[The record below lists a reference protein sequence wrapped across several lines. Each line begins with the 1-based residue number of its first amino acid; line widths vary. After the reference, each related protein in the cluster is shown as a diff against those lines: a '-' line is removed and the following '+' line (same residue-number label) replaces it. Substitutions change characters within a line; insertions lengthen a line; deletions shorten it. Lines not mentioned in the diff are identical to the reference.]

1 MSSIEYL
8 ESKKLVFDSIK
19 CNTGKLCGETCI
31 SQEHKCNISSTKS
44 ATLKNP
50 KTTTENKAGYVTGG
64 VAIGATLGAAA
75 IAAGLGVFGAA
86 TLYQA
91 RKRYQENFAVSAV
104 RAEVESKNIK
114 APTLGKEVETV
125 ILTVGGFGTKDAYSE
140 SEVLRKNIESLEI
153 KGLYVEPQSYAE
165 FNVPTRPVDEATK
178 KQAQQEAKNLFIK
191 TVFEKGYN
199 PVAVSV
205 AAKIIATKKVYPEKQ
220 YQLMGHSGGGLVV
233 QEAHEILHKAG
244 IKMRTTAIGSPDVGL
259 IPGTGDLVTAVSK
272 HDGILKM
279 TTGRGVNGKNFD
291 NVLDHGQNS
300 YFADSSFRE
309 FIKQRLSSIRR
320 DKADGKPCGKGY
332 ISAKL
337 KCRSGLNLSIKSP
350 SNDNQEIKTS
360 LGLGLAIG
368 LITPVAAGAAL
379 IGIPASAY
387 LGFRNRYREGFKAS
401 AEKAEIQSFALEKQ
415 MTEEISKKLNIP
427 PEKLTNTQK
436 TAIVKADK
444 WDAQGNVTRSSVYA
458 VDPKRPSIGFTIG
471 GFNDYGELGF
481 GLANQM
487 ASDLPNHS
495 LIPLTNKKVNITP
508 EMTWLPMNDI
518 MAQELDDDGKG
529 GKVKRGYLSR
539 RGFDDFMGNVVGKEN
554 WNDFRDNKLRTSE
567 QYKSIEPVAREL
579 IRYKSDL
586 QMLYD
591 NATQKLNNADA
602 IDAAAHAMMYKR
614 LFPDK
619 DIHFIG
625 HSGGGIVAA
634 EAMEILKQ
642 KNIKSKG
649 FLIATPYFG
658 LTELKKDELVTI
670 GSREKLQSKDKD
682 TSDEKTASQEFHEG
696 IKRVLPVDKMM
707 VLPVQN
713 FQPLNVPSVHNWLE
727 NPAGDDYKKGYRGY
741 GQLDQTYEEARGFF
755 YGKSNAIRENATI
768 RRKLSVTN
776 QQQMQRLVFGQKKAD
791 SVFRIDKAKCK
802 IGHNCGDI
810 CIPKTSTCKVENNNL
825 KLSQNPSN
833 QLAIGSGIAA
843 GAAIMGIPTA
853 AYLIQKARFK
863 AGFSNSAELAKE
875 QAKTYKVPNT
885 TFTGFRSISD
895 QQLPGSSIKSDVT
908 SVNTGKPAHQ
918 ITFFAGGIGAVDGLE
933 GDHMGLQ
940 VAKMLS
946 DHHVVGIET
955 PEQEVS
961 FAQGDTVASP
971 RYLKKVVSALLKDN
985 LTKGRSE
992 VAVRIAAR
1000 AYAYHQKHPGL
1011 PINLIG
1017 QSGGGMPVREA
1028 EEILKKIGVKD
1039 IRVVTAGSP
1048 YFGLTSPSGI
1058 SLIDPKKDPV
1068 DKIYG
1073 ATMPNK
1079 VPVNVVGHMG
1089 YFSNTPYKLY
1099 DENGVWKKGV
1109 SSNIF
1114 NESVPNESVKEV
1126 LIKHF
1131 DRNKNIESSRVSKD
1145 SSDDN
1150 LQQIKN
1156 QFSILLSR
1164 SYGKPIVKVG
1174 GIKITLD
1181 NNVIGLAQDS
1191 LGKILEFTF
1200 KDNKFT
1206 YKLSRNSAKL
1216 DSYYRQDRKIL
1227 KKKCR
1232 KGISC
1237 GDTCIEANDTCKLS
1251 INQIAT
1257 PNEIARLKQSIVQFK
1272 LEQNQAI
1279 ASIPQNPE
1287 NNDIPVK
1294 SKYIVN
1300 PQTGIPY
1307 TIRELRKQAQEKRIY
1322 GYGSMTIKELQGT
1335 LQLYDQKPESRDKI
1349 TRGISKRTGFSTKAI
1364 ASAGLSG
1371 RGTPLERSTKRSL
1384 KNTADVWR
1392 KLEALAKF
1400 ASTSPVSW
1408 SAAAVGAFL
1417 IGRTIKGYEQAKQSY
1432 REGFNES
1439 ARMAEE
1445 QASKLNL
1452 QHPLERD
1459 GEPSLLPNG
1468 KPRMTSRINQDNIT
1482 FAIGS
1487 GKGYGAEEMKS
1498 LLQREKNADNA
1509 KDYWLT
1515 HSNYVIPFN
1524 LKEFGT
1530 PQPEGGGEPGIAS
1543 TVVNGVGGIIQNFA
1557 RKRNQDAVDLA
1568 ASIYAH
1574 AIAISPQDGKTLVN
1588 RSKKINIVA
1597 HCNGGLVTKEALEIL
1612 SRMELKG
1619 SPSGKK
1625 VMEQVNAVYL
1635 GTPHF
1640 GFAENVSRRQRTIIS
1655 PQDPISIL
1663 PTFGE
1668 GARQQWI
1675 SSVAGGSAR
1684 DYLSDER
1691 VRDAIREAF
1700 GYYQGSPEEV
1710 RRRIGKRKDS
1720 DKTPQ
1725 CSTDTKN
1732 CGEICIP
1739 KANTCHIN
1747 AAITGTTTAAAIGTV
1762 GGAGAIAAIYLG
1774 TKFDVPLLA
1783 DNQLQIVN
1791 QKYLNKLK
1799 PDGTSPKQGAIGK
1812 ALFVK
1817 DASNK
1822 RFVFKEVRHN
1832 FHLLEAASEA
1842 TASDIAQKSSININ
1856 KVSLI
1861 PANLKSP
1868 LKTRFAGASLHSI
1881 VPGKTLAELKTN
1893 SNSAFENLNIKQQ
1906 SGLTPAMLLGLSK
1919 HSDLPK
1925 IAAFDTFIGNWDR
1938 KSENLIYDSR
1948 TNSFNGIDNGLAFTR
1963 NLSSKTLDNF
1973 KNLDVGQISLS
1984 ERNALSQYLKT
1995 LKKLRSEHTVDE
2007 IKSRYISYFK
2017 HEKGDWNLLKKYSTI
2032 TNIENNYRNT
2042 DKLIQVLEQK
2052 LNTSKL
2058 DSEAYRLEKE
2068 LIHLDFIKKCKTG
2081 NPCGDI
2087 CLPVGRKC
2095 RIKEFD
2101 PRKISAKLGRGAVSQ
2116 TIGGLGQDLERAYL
2130 RTSRL
2135 VKQGHRNLTKKQ
2147 QLTRKEKIKET
2158 LAHEAKLLGVFLG
2171 QGTVS
2176 KTLKTVDEKLID
2188 FSDFVAESPEKIS
2201 DTVKSIQQNLSNLI
2215 KNK

>member
-1 MSSIEYL
+1 MTSAKYL
-8 ESKKLVFDSIK
+8 ESKQSVLDSIK
-19 CNTGKLCGETCI
+19 CNTGKICGETCI
-31 SQEHKCNISSTKS
+31 SQQNKCNINSSKS
-44 ATLKNP
+44 AALKNP
-50 KTTTENKAGYVTGG
+50 KSGNKAGHVVGG
-64 VAIGATLGAAA
+64 VAIGATLGTAA
-75 IAAGLGVFGAA
+75 IAAGLGTLGVA
-86 TLYQA
+86 TLYQI

-104 RAEVESKNIK
+104 RAEVQSRSIK
-114 APTLGKEVETV
+114 PPVLDKEVRTA

-140 SEVLRKNIESLEI
+140 SEVLKKNIESLGI
-153 KGLYVEPQSYAE
+153 KNLYLEPQSYAE

-191 TVFEKGYN
+191 TVVEKGYN

-205 AAKIIATKKVYPEKQ
+205 AAKIIAIKKAYPEKE

-244 IKMRTTAIGSPDVGL
+244 IKIKTTAIGSPDVGL

-272 HDGILKM
+272 HDSILQM
-279 TTGRGVNGKNFD
+279 TTGRGVNGKSFD
-291 NVLDHGQNS
+291 NVLDHGQKS
-300 YFADSSFRE
+300 YFADNDFRE
-309 FIKQRLSSIRR
+309 FIKQRLTPIRQDR
-320 DKADGKPCGKGY
+320 SDKGDGKPCGKGY

-337 KCRSGLNLSIKSP
+337 KCRSGLAASINSPVGKS
-350 SNDNQEIKTS
+350 QEIKKK

-379 IGIPASAY
+379 IGIPTAAY
-387 LGFRNRYREGFKAS
+387 LGFRNKYRQGFKAS
-401 AEKAEIQSFALEKQ
+401 AEAAEIKSLDLEKQ
-415 MTEEISKKLNIP
+415 MTEEMSKKLGIP

-444 WDAQGNVTRSSVYA
+444 WDTQGNVTRSSVYA

-518 MAQELDDDGKG
+518 MGQELDDDGKG

-539 RGFDDFMGNVVGKEN
+539 RGFDNFMGGMIGKQN
-554 WNDFRDNKLRTSE
+554 WDDFRDNKLRPSE
-567 QYKSIEPVAREL
+567 QYKSVEPVAREL

-586 QMLYD
+586 QMLHD
-591 NATQKLNNADA
+591 NATQKLNHADA

-649 FLIATPYFG
+649 FLIATPHFG
-658 LTELKKDELVTI
+658 LTKLEKNELVTV
-670 GSREKLQSKDKD
+670 GSREKLKANNEEN
-682 TSDEKTASQEFHEG
+682 EKTGSEKFHEG
-696 IKRVLPVDKMM
+696 IKQVLPVDKMM

-713 FQPLNVPSVHNWLE
+713 FEPIDVPSVHNWLE

-741 GQLDQTYEEARGFF
+741 GQLDQTYEKARQFF
-755 YGKSNAIRENATI
+755 YGEESSTRESATN
-768 RRKLSVTN
+768 RRKTAVTN
-776 QQQMQRLVFGQKKAD
+776 QQKMQELVFGRKRVD
-791 SVFRIDKAKCK
+791 SIFRLDKAKCK
-802 IGHNCGDI
+802 IGKNCGDI
-810 CIPKTSTCKVENNNL
+810 CIPKESTCKAENNNT
-825 KLSQNPSN
+825 KLNQNTNN

-843 GAAIMGIPTA
+843 GAAIMGVPVA

-875 QAKTYKVPNT
+875 QARTYRVPDKVA
-885 TFTGFRSISD
+885 TGFRSISD
-895 QQLPGSSIKSDVT
+895 QQSPGSTVESDVK
-908 SVNTGKPAHQ
+908 SINTGKSPKQ
-918 ITFFAGGIGAVDGLE
+918 ITFFAGGIGAVGGLE

-961 FAQGDTVASP
+961 FTQGDTVASP
-971 RYLKKVVSALLKDN
+971 RYLKKVVSALLEDN

-992 VAVRIAAR
+992 IAVRIAAR
-1000 AYAYHQKHPGL
+1000 AYAYHQKHPNL

-1028 EEILKKIGVKD
+1028 EEILKRMGVKD
-1039 IRVVTAGSP
+1039 IKVATAGSP

-1068 DKIYG
+1068 EKIYG
-1073 ATMPNK
+1073 VTMPNK
-1079 VPVNVVGHMG
+1079 VPVDVIGHMG
-1089 YFSNTPYKLY
+1089 YFSNKPYKLY

-1114 NESVPNESVKEV
+1114 NEAIPNESVKKV
-1126 LIKHF
+1126 LVNHF
-1131 DRNKNIESSRVSKD
+1131 NRSKNTRISQD
-1145 SSDDN
+1145 SLN
-1150 LQQIKN
+1150 NTLQQIQN
-1156 QFSILLSR
+1156 QFLILLSR

-1174 GIKITLD
+1174 GIKVALD
-1181 NNVIGLAQDS
+1181 NTVTGLAQDS
-1191 LGKILEFTF
+1191 FGKTLNFTF
-1200 KDNKFT
+1200 KNDKLTYELNK
-1206 YKLSRNSAKL
+1206 SSARV
-1216 DSYYRQDRKIL
+1216 DSFKFRQDKSYI

-1232 KGISC
+1232 KGVGC
-1237 GDTCIEANDTCKLS
+1237 GDTCIAANDTCRLK
-1251 INQIAT
+1251 INQVAT
-1257 PNEIARLKQSIVQFK
+1257 PSEIIRLKQSIVKFK

-1279 ASIPQNPE
+1279 LPAASQDPPQD
-1287 NNDIPVK
+1287 DIPVK

-1307 TIRELRKQAQEKRIY
+1307 TIRELRKQAQEKKIY

-1349 TRGISKRTGFSTKAI
+1349 TRGISKRTGFSTRAI
-1364 ASAGLSG
+1364 AVAGLSG
-1371 RGTPLERSTKRSL
+1371 RGTPFERSTKRSL

-1400 ASTSPVSW
+1400 ANTSPVSW

-1417 IGRTIKGYEQAKQSY
+1417 IGRTIKGYEQAKQTY

-1498 LLQREKNADNA
+1498 LLQREKNADNT

-1530 PQPEGGGEPGIAS
+1530 PQPPGGGEPGIAS

-1588 RSKKINIVA
+1588 RNKKINIVA

-1675 SSVAGGSAR
+1675 SSVTGGSAR
-1684 DYLSDER
+1684 DYLTDER

-1720 DKTPQ
+1720 AKTPQ

-1739 KANTCHIN
+1739 KANTCHVN
-1747 AAITGTTTAAAIGTV
+1747 TAIAGATMVAAIGTV

-1774 TKFDVPLLA
+1774 TKSDIPLLA

-1791 QKYLNKLK
+1791 QKYLNQLK

-1842 TASDIAQKSSININ
+1842 TASDIAQKSNININ

-1868 LKTRFAGASLHSI
+1868 LKTGFAGASLHSV

-1893 SNSAFENLNIKQQ
+1893 SNSVFENLNIKQQ
-1906 SGLTPAMLLGLSK
+1906 SGLTPAMLSSLSK

-1938 KSENLIYDSR
+1938 KSENLMYDSK

-1963 NLSSKTLDNF
+1963 NLVSKTLDNF

-2017 HEKGDWNLLKKYSTI
+2017 HEKGDWNLLKRYSTI
-2032 TNIENNYRNT
+2032 TNIENNYRST

-2058 DSEAYRLEKE
+2058 DSEAYRLEKK
-2068 LIHLDFIKKCKTG
+2068 LIHLDFLKKCKTG

-2087 CLPVGRKC
+2087 CLPAGRKC

-2101 PRKISAKLGRGAVSQ
+2101 RRKLSVKLGRGAVSQ

-2130 RTSRL
+2130 RTSKL
-2135 VKQGHRNLTKKQ
+2135 VKKGHRNLTKKPP
-2147 QLTRKEKIKET
+2147 LTTKEKIKET

-2188 FSDFVAESPEKIS
+2188 FSDFVAETPEKLA
-2201 DTVKSIQQNLSNLI
+2201 DTVAEVQKKLSNLI
-2215 KNK
+2215 NKK